1 MALWDFFTKRVQPA
15 SPAQQARSDATG
27 DAVKPVTTSD
37 PGATSDPGSTAQ
49 ATQATPA
56 AEQLSTGVEAPPTTV
71 PGTRSPSAAAQS
83 PPTGTT
89 TASMPGPTPLSRM
102 RAQSIAQLS
111 GAAPPTSALNSQI
124 VQAVQ
129 LSNAETA
136 SYAASQV
143 ATGPD
148 MMISQASGLVAQ
160 SAANYFDGVS
170 KLALASQAVL
180 LKKMT
185 ENLAEQNLAAAAED
199 ALGALATD
207 LLMGAA
213 AAVAAAA
220 GAIEA
225 ESASFAI
232 DKIDQS
238 IAKYSALLANRKT
251 S

>member
-1 MALWDFFTKRVQPA
+1 MQ
-15 SPAQQARSDATG
+15 ATG
-27 DAVKPVTTSD
+27 S
-37 PGATSDPGSTAQ
+37 
-49 ATQATPA
+49 TPA
-56 AEQLSTGVEAPPTTV
+56 ENKAATTAGTPPLAAGGQNTPEQSAPA
-71 PGTRSPSAAAQS
+71 R
-83 PPTGTT
+83 TT
-89 TASMPGPTPLSRM
+89 TASTPGSTPLSKM
-102 RAQSIAQLS
+102 RERATSQQ
-111 GAAPPTSALNSQI
+111 AANSSPPTSALNSQI

-129 LSNAETA
+129 LTNAETA

-143 ATGPD
+143 ATPPD

-160 SAANYFDGVS
+160 SAASYFDGVS

-185 ENLAEQNLAAAAED
+185 ENLAEQKLAAAAED

-238 IAKYSALLANRKT
+238 IARYSATLANRKAG
-251 S
+251 

>member
-1 MALWDFFTKRVQPA
+1 MAQQPA
-15 SPAQQARSDATG
+15 
-27 DAVKPVTTSD
+27 
-37 PGATSDPGSTAQ
+37 
-49 ATQATPA
+49 ATP
-56 AEQLSTGVEAPPTTV
+56 S
-71 PGTRSPSAAAQS
+71 
-83 PPTGTT
+83 
-89 TASMPGPTPLSRM
+89 
-102 RAQSIAQLS
+102 
-111 GAAPPTSALNSQI
+111 TSALNSQI

-143 ATGPD
+143 ATAPD

-238 IAKYSALLANRKT
+238 IARYSATLANRKAV
-251 S
+251 